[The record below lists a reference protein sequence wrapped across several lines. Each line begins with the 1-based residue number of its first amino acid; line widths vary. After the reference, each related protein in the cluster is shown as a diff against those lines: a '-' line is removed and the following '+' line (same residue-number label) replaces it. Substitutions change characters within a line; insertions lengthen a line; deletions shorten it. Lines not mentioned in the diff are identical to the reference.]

1 MRLFD
6 LYLGC
11 STDGATLEKRVCISG
26 NQHIYIQINYLDK
39 EISMEKR
46 KNPTGFRLTDQDK
59 EKLEQLAKESGMS
72 RGKVISNLIKSA
84 KSVKVKVSTE
94 D

>member
-1 MRLFD
+1 
-6 LYLGC
+6 
-11 STDGATLEKRVCISG
+11 
-26 NQHIYIQINYLDK
+26 
-39 EISMEKR
+39 MEKR